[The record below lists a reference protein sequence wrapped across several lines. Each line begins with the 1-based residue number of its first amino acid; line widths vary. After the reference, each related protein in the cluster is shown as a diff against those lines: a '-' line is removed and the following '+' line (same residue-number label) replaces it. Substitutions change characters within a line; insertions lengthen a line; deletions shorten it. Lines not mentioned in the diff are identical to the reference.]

1 MALIPQFFTAS
12 NKEVAEKALA
22 LGHLR
27 YPGICYIKKD
37 DTLAWITKN
46 NEIMYIN
53 GDEQITDIRFKDQI
67 LSFYCNDKE
76 IFSEN
81 ISLPENVIEDT
92 KNQILDQI
100 NISEYIKTSDLTK
113 VLDSMVGDL
122 KGATSLTEY
131 IDNLNYNDLA
141 DIPIENLTGTLIN
154 AILVSE
160 LDDGVYK
167 INGSYIIGGDYVT
180 VKNSIGTIFLVS
192 HDKENNVSITS
203 LSGNKIETYNINKD
217 GSCNNSQYITEKWV
231 TDNEFIKASEARE
244 YINSVIQSS
253 LSQVV
258 KQEVSEQLFYAL
270 DENLGDYISYIDN
283 KEIIRMFN
291 EH

>member
-100 NISEYIKTSDLTK
+100 NITEYIKTSDLTK

-122 KGATSLTEY
+122 KGASSLTEY
-131 IDNLNYNDLA
+131 IDNLNYNELA

-154 AILVSE
+154 AILVSDLE
-160 LDDGVYK
+160 DGVYK

-180 VKNSIGTIFLVS
+180 VKNSVGTIFMVS
-192 HDKENNVSITS
+192 RDKENNISITS
-203 LSGNKIETYNINKD
+203 LNGNKIEIFNINND
-217 GSCNNSQYITEKWV
+217 GSCNNSQYITEKWI
-231 TDNEFIKASEARE
+231 TDNEFIKASEAKS
-244 YINSVIQSS
+244 YINSVIQES
-253 LSQVV
+253 LNEIV

-270 DENLGDYISYIDN
+270 DENLEDYISYIDN
-283 KEIIRMFN
+283 KEIIRMFD